1 MKGNQDHWLLVEGV
15 AEVWCIDPF
24 IEDNEDTIDL
34 GDSSLAYGY
43 MLGELSGKRRFDSE
57 KRGSA
62 LLSENTENRSRS
74 SRVESGRESGGLR
87 FRRPVW
93 TEPNPELWLEDRVR
107 GVFWLGEDEQ
117 NVGEGHELLL
127 CQYPPATHDAFVR
140 FPFDDLD

>member
-1 MKGNQDHWLLVEGV
+1 MKGNQDHWLLVEGFV
-15 AEVWCIDPF
+15 EVWCTDPF
-24 IEDNEDTIDL
+24 IEDTVDL
-34 GDSSLAYGY
+34 GDTSLVYGY
-43 MLGELSGKRRFDSE
+43 MLEELSRKRRFESE

-93 TEPNPELWLEDRVR
+93 TEPNPELWLEERVR
-107 GVFWLGEDEQ
+107 GAIWLGEE
-117 NVGEGHELLL
+117 NVGEGQLLP

-140 FPFDDLD
+140 FPFDDLCFTGI